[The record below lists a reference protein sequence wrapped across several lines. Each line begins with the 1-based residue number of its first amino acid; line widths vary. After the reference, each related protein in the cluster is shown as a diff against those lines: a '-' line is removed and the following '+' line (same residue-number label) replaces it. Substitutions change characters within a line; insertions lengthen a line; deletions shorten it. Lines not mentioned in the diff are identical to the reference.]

1 MFNKDQHPE
10 SFRHEFV
17 REVIFPLV
25 AVLIIIW
32 SAASFSLLWTSHHN
46 NAEAV
51 TQQES
56 IIKTAFVQSMTEH
69 QRQLHSLTN
78 WPPFGQL
85 LQQPQIDLGWLDDN
99 VGRWLYEM
107 FGHQDIFIID
117 PQETILAGWQN
128 GQRID
133 NSRWPAFERRWRHGY
148 RVTARKIK
156 WISRAFSSEPRW
168 SPSAISA
175 LVPAQAAIGWSALSI
190 WTMAF

>member
-133 NSRWPAFERRWRHGY
+133 NSRWPAFEKALAPWLQGHSTEDKVDFTRVQQRAAMVAIGDISAGASESGY
-148 RVTARKIK
+148 RLVSIK
-156 WISRAFSSEPRW
+156 YLDDGF
-168 SPSAISA
+168 
-175 LVPAQAAIGWSALSI
+175 
-190 WTMAF
+190 